1 MEKNI
6 NYTDMAVQKLDNAI
20 AKLKKDIEKDIV
32 KSKSYPGEDII
43 EITASDIEDAFDRVT
58 IKSPKALH
66 GKERSMLLAM
76 LVMLYTVIGFF
87 LITYLIVSDIGDRG
101 IKIDGV
107 VSVLTSVLISVVSVI
122 SVVIYLLAYR
132 VYRIKNSE
140 QVSKHLNK
148 DESQA
153 RMMTEIFN
161 HYIELKQKEDRA
173 TLEKEIVE
181 TMCDTIG
188 KYPSTTTRVAPD
200 EEENSVYR

>member
-76 LVMLYTVIGFF
+76 LVML
-87 LITYLIVSDIGDRG
+87 
-101 IKIDGV
+101 
-107 VSVLTSVLISVVSVI
+107 
-122 SVVIYLLAYR
+122 
-132 VYRIKNSE
+132 
-140 QVSKHLNK
+140 
-148 DESQA
+148 
-153 RMMTEIFN
+153 
-161 HYIELKQKEDRA
+161 
-173 TLEKEIVE
+173 
-181 TMCDTIG
+181 
-188 KYPSTTTRVAPD
+188 
-200 EEENSVYR
+200 